1 MESLSLHCSQLLLLF
16 IITDIRVSSVD
27 NLSCDL
33 NDILCSRS
41 AMSIVLQ
48 LMNINVGL
56 WCSRTTG
63 VMSNGVHK
71 LWNDVLRHCGS
82 WRP

>member
-41 AMSIVLQ
+41 EMSIVLQ

-56 WCSRTTG
+56 WCSHTTG
-63 VMSNGVHK
+63 VMNRVMVSISYGMMY
-71 LWNDVLRHCGS
+71 
-82 WRP
+82 